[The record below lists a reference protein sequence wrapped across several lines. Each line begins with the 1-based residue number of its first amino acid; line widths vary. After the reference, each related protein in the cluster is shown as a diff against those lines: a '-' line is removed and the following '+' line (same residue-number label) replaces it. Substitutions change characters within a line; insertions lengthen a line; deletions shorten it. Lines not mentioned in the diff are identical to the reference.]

1 MGKKLGNT
9 TENGKMMFIYQA
21 FAAFKVWHG
30 VNPKI
35 NNKVIELLN
44 K

>member
-1 MGKKLGNT
+1 
-9 TENGKMMFIYQA
+9 
-21 FAAFKVWHG
+21 VWHG

-44 K
+44 KWLELEF